1 MNEINTDVINDE
13 RLNSLKKTAVIVY
26 ICQMLTVLLAGLPL
40 VISVLINFSK
50 KEAVKGTWLQSHFD
64 WQVITACVALTGI
77 TLSALAFPFQV
88 GWLILVVTLLFLVYR
103 IAIGWIALKANKP
116 VVENL
121 FKFR

>member
-1 MNEINTDVINDE
+1 MNEISTDATNDE

-40 VISVLINFSK
+40 VISVIINFSK
-50 KEAVKGTWLQSHFD
+50 KEAVKGTWLESHFN

-77 TLSALAFPFQV
+77 TLSALTFGFIL
-88 GWLILVVTLLFLVYR
+88 GWIILVVTLLFLVYR
-103 IAIGWIALKANKP
+103 IAIGWTALKANKP

-121 FKFR
+121 LLFR